1 MSGIPDRVTVIV
13 NGLPGAGKTTVATA
27 LAGQLRLP
35 LLSKD
40 IVKEKL
46 GDVLGAERPAGAE
59 GPVGPPWQR
68 ALGEASAEIL
78 WSLLGH
84 SPVGAVLEAPWLAS
98 ARPLVVAGLTRA
110 GVDPRDVIEVWC
122 DVEPALARQ
131 RFEARAAR
139 RHAVHGPQVD
149 NPNWDRWVV
158 EAEPLG
164 LGAVLRVDTTWPAGC
179 ASIAAWVRRTAE
191 RGVFAS
197 PKPA

>member
-1 MSGIPDRVTVIV
+1 MSGIPGRVTVIV

-27 LAGQLRLP
+27 LSGRLCLP

-40 IVKEKL
+40 IVKETL
-46 GDVLGAERPAGAE
+46 GDVLGAERPTAAEGAE

-84 SPVGAVLEAPWLAS
+84 SPVGAVLEAPWLAG
-98 ARPLVVAGLTRA
+98 ARPLVAAGLKRA
-110 GVDPRDVIEVWC
+110 GVEPCDVLEVWC
-122 DVEPALARQ
+122 DVDPALARQ

-139 RHAVHGPQVD
+139 RHAVHGPQVN
-149 NPNWDRWVV
+149 NPNWDRWVD

-164 LGAVLRVDTTWPAGC
+164 LGAVLRVDTTWPAPC
-179 ASIAAWVRRTAE
+179 AAIAAWVRRTAE
-191 RGVFAS
+191 RGVFA
-197 PKPA
+197 